1 MRIFIAHFFLTRLYY
16 SALPLLLP
24 TTALGST
31 ETWDNINF
39 GVKTVFLISSSSSS
53 SAHSSSLEA
62 GNYWGPP
69 LFPPWTTMFMAP
81 SLLIFLLW
89 CSCRVDANSPN
100 TSIHTYFV
108 FKYIFNFLSY
118 AVNNLWVV
126 YFLKI
131 LYYDIQWWI
140 DDVPLTNIYAFKASV
155 IKKVARF
162 SLMIQRVEGSTLI
175 ILIFAHQS

>member
-1 MRIFIAHFFLTRLYY
+1 MCYDSKTEILLGRKLYLSPIRNDCLNWLHSFLLPMFGMKGILRFFLLIFFWRD

-89 CSCRVDANSPN
+89 CSCRVNANSPQYLD
-100 TSIHTYFV
+100 SH
-108 FKYIFNFLSY
+108 IFCF
-118 AVNNLWVV
+118 
-126 YFLKI
+126 
-131 LYYDIQWWI
+131 
-140 DDVPLTNIYAFKASV
+140 
-155 IKKVARF
+155 
-162 SLMIQRVEGSTLI
+162 
-175 ILIFAHQS
+175 